1 MEQDIDPVIQSLYG
15 MDDAYGHACFHRD
28 CILESAAQLA
38 GEEVAYAGESWQS
51 VAKRL
56 ARELRRYAEFLDS
69 CASGSVTG
77 PIVFP
82 SWKED

>member
-1 MEQDIDPVIQSLYG
+1 MEDT
-15 MDDAYGHACFHRD
+15 AYERSCFHRD
-28 CILESAAQLA
+28 CILESSAQLA
-38 GEEVAYAGESWQS
+38 GEEVSHAGESWQS

-56 ARELRRYAEFLDS
+56 ARELRRYATFLDD
-69 CASGSVTG
+69 CAAGRVRG